1 MAVSANYFLDAATL
15 SGATAVFTDATLT
28 TAAADGWYSD
38 STVVRKQV
46 GGVLTSSTP
55 ACPDCA
61 FPCGQGV
68 TASGSKGIYD
78 ITFSTGTSIGVTII
92 YINTLDKVSNYIPD
106 GIKVSYDSA
115 NYNELASENFGY
127 LASNNINNFTY
138 VGITSDDCGIGSTLN
153 SSGYSSVEQ
162 YTWNS
167 ATSSFDNVGSSG
179 SVTGT
184 SGDVALTATSPGWCT
199 VYFPKPAATP
209 DTGVVQVF
217 GPCDFTGWNVEINCP
232 VALTGVPGRVFGA
245 VDCLLGDLPNIYFNV
260 PNRNGTAGD
269 PQLHE
274 FLCLDANGN
283 TRAPADTYVV
293 EVGGVRKKI
302 IVDANGVITLVSV
315 C

>member
-1 MAVSANYFLDAATL
+1 MAVYGNYFLDAATL

-28 TAAADGWYSD
+28 TAAPDGYYSD
-38 STVVRKQV
+38 SIVVRRQV

-68 TASGSKGIYD
+68 NASGDQGIYD
-78 ITFSTGTSIGVTII
+78 ITFSVGTNIGATII
-92 YINTLDKVSNYIPD
+92 YVDVGTIPD

-138 VGITSDDCGIGSTLN
+138 VGVTADDCSIGTTLDGG
-153 SSGYSSVEQ
+153 GYSGLQQ

-179 SVTGT
+179 AVTGT
-184 SGDVALTATSPGWCT
+184 SGDVDLTATAPGWCT
-199 VYFPKPAATP
+199 VYFPKTAATP
-209 DTGVVQVF
+209 ETGVVQVF
-217 GPCDFTGWNVEINCP
+217 GPCTSTGWNVEINCP

-245 VDCLLGDLPNIYFNV
+245 VDCLLGDLPNRYFNV
-260 PNRNGTAGD
+260 PNRGGTAGD

-274 FLCLDANGN
+274 FLCLDENGVN
-283 TRAPADTYVV
+283 RAPADTYVV
-293 EVGGVRKKI
+293 EVGGERKKLV
-302 IVDANGVITLVSV
+302 VDANGVITLVSV